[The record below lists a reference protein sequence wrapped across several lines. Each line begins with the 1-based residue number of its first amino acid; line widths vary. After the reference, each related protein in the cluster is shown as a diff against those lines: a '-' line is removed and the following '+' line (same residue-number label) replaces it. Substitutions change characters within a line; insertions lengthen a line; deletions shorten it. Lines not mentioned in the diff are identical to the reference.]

1 MNVHSGKIEVRDDP
15 LILGTE
21 PIPAKYY
28 YDPDWY
34 ELERK
39 AVFMRSWLNVGHVC
53 ELPETGSFVRRD
65 IEFANASLLIVRGKD
80 GEIRTMHN
88 VCTHRGTQL
97 VDEES
102 GKRPTFNTNRAALY
116 STLKSTVSLACNVPL
131 ITPSDPGKSAL
142 LLIVTGK
149 CSLFRMPPECSTPP
163 CIPESDIQTIS
174 AWVSQGAKG
183 P

>member
-1 MNVHSGKIEVRDDP
+1 VASVTFDRV
-15 LILGTE
+15 
-21 PIPAKYY
+21 
-28 YDPDWY
+28 Y
-34 ELERK
+34 ELVQK
-39 AVFMRSWLNVGHVC
+39 NCAVNGCH
-53 ELPETGSFVRRD
+53 G
-65 IEFANASLLIVRGKD
+65 G
-80 GEIRTMHN
+80 
-88 VCTHRGTQL
+88 
-97 VDEES
+97 
-102 GKRPTFNTNRAALY
+102 GKRPTFNTNKAALY